1 MKAAAK
7 HQKLFV
13 ISVGTDAERTHLQ
26 QVANL
31 GAGMAPDAMPGQ
43 PVFYPENAA
52 ELSATLSELIGKELS
67 CEVKLDGKGVMP
79 GKECNGSK
87 VTIDGMELGCNDA
100 NGWRL
105 NDPFH
110 VEVLG
115 AACDRFKMSASSM
128 LIANFPCEVILE

>member
-1 MKAAAK
+1 MSRKESHDENVTKIGLELAKSAAINAKRPESAFETRLALIEAAAA
-7 HQKLFV
+7 V
-13 ISVGTDAERTHLQ
+13 HLPQ
-26 QVANL
+26 AKQIA
-31 GAGMAPDAMPGQ
+31 Q
-43 PVFYPENAA
+43 
-52 ELSATLSELIGKELS
+52 
-67 CEVKLDGKGVMP
+67 
-79 GKECNGSK
+79 
-87 VTIDGMELGCNDA
+87 LGCNDA